1 MNKIATCLLFDGQ
14 AEEAAAFYISI
25 FPQSAVHDISRYGEG
40 APFPSG
46 TALLVSFALAGQ
58 PFQTLNG
65 GADHRFSQAISLSVS
80 CKDEAEVDRYWNALI
95 SDGGAPA
102 RCGWLTDRYGVS
114 WQIVPE
120 GLSALLS
127 DPDPARAARAMQ
139 AMLAM
144 SKIDLAAIRTA
155 ADGA

>member
-1 MNKIATCLLFDGQ
+1 
-14 AEEAAAFYISI
+14 
-25 FPQSAVHDISRYGEG
+25 
-40 APFPSG
+40 
-46 TALLVSFALAGQ
+46 
-58 PFQTLNG
+58 LNG

-95 SDGGAPA
+95 SDGGAAA

-127 DPDPARAARAMQ
+127 DPDAARAARAMQ